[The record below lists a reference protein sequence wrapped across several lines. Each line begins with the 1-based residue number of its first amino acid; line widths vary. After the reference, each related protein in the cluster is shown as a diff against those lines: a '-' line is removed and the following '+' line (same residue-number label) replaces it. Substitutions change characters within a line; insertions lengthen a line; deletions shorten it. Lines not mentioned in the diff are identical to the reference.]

1 MAGRSSPLFLRLQMR
16 KSLSVFIDESGDFGK
31 FDKEAPYY
39 LVTMLFHDQ
48 RNSIKEELERLDN
61 SLLQKGFVQPHH
73 LHTGPLIR
81 REEIYKDMDI
91 EFRRHIFNTF
101 MNFARHIEFTYK
113 TFVILKK
120 ENDIASLGLIKNL
133 SIEIKNFLSKKDG
146 RWGKFDE
153 IIVYYDNGQIQLTK
167 ILASA
172 FSDSRTEFRMIKPAQ
187 YRLFQ
192 VADLITTLEL
202 TELKCQHNVNSKS
215 ELLFFKSM
223 RDFHKNFYKYIIK
236 KKEV

>member
-1 MAGRSSPLFLRLQMR
+1 MAGCSSPLFLGTQMR
-16 KSLSVFIDESGDFGK
+16 KVLSIFIDESGDFGA

-48 RNSIKEELERLDN
+48 ENSIKEELARLDN
-61 SLLQKGFVQPHH
+61 SLLQKGFIQHH

-81 REEIYKDMDI
+81 REEVYRDMDI
-91 EFRRHIFNTF
+91 DLRRHIFAIF

-113 TFVILKK
+113 TFIIPKK
-120 ENDIASLGLIKNL
+120 EGDVASLGLIKNL
-133 SIEIKNFLSKKDG
+133 SIEIKDFLSRKEELWA
-146 RWGKFDE
+146 RFDE

-172 FSDSRTEFRMIKPAQ
+172 FSDSRVEFRMIKPAH

-192 VADLITTLEL
+192 IADLITTLEL
-202 TELKCQHNVNSKS
+202 TEIKCQNSKNSKS

-223 RDFHKNFYKYIIK
+223 RDFHKNFYKHILK
-236 KKEV
+236 KRED

>member
-1 MAGRSSPLFLRLQMR
+1 MK
-16 KSLSVFIDESGDFGK
+16 KSLSVFIDESGDFGR

-81 REEIYKDMDI
+81 REEIYRDMDI
-91 EFRRHIFNTF
+91 ELRRHIFNTF

-113 TFVILKK
+113 TFVIPKK
-120 ENDIASLGLIKNL
+120 ENDMASLGLIKNL
-133 SIEIKNFLSKKDG
+133 SIEIKDFLSKKEDSWS
-146 RWGKFDE
+146 RFDE

-172 FSDSRTEFRMIKPAQ
+172 FSDARTGFRLIKPAQ

-192 VADLITTLEL
+192 IADLITTLEL
-202 TELKCQHNVNSKS
+202 TELKCQNGENSKS

-223 RDFHKNFYKYIIK
+223 RDFYKNFYKHIIK
-236 KKEV
+236 KKEE

>member
-1 MAGRSSPLFLRLQMR
+1 MK
-16 KSLSVFIDESGDFGK
+16 KSLSVFIDESGDFGR

-81 REEIYKDMDI
+81 REEIYRDMDI
-91 EFRRHIFNTF
+91 ELRRHIFNTF

-113 TFVILKK
+113 TFVIPKK
-120 ENDIASLGLIKNL
+120 ENDMASLGLIKNL
-133 SIEIKNFLSKKDG
+133 SIEIKDFLSKKEDG
-146 RWGKFDE
+146 WSRFDE

-172 FSDSRTEFRMIKPAQ
+172 FSDARMGFRLIKPAQ

-192 VADLITTLEL
+192 IADLITTLEL
-202 TELKCQHNVNSKS
+202 TELKCQKGENSKS

-223 RDFHKNFYKYIIK
+223 RDFHKNYYKHIVK
-236 KKEV
+236 KKEE

>member
-1 MAGRSSPLFLRLQMR
+1 MAGCSSPLFLGLRM
-16 KSLSVFIDESGDFGK
+16 KKILSVFIDESGDFGA

-39 LVTMLFHDQ
+39 LVTMLFHNQED
-48 RNSIKEELERLDN
+48 SIKEELARLDN
-61 SLLQKGFVQPHH
+61 SLLQKGFIHPHH

-81 REEIYKDMDI
+81 REEVYRDMDI
-91 EFRRHIFNTF
+91 ELRRHIFAAF

-113 TFVILKK
+113 TFIIPKK
-120 ENDIASLGLIKNL
+120 AGDVASLELIKNL
-133 SIEIKNFLSKKDG
+133 SIAIKDFLSQKEEVWD
-146 RWGKFDE
+146 RFDE

-172 FSDSRTEFRMIKPAQ
+172 FSDSRVGFRMIKPAQ

-192 VADLITTLEL
+192 IADLITTLEL
-202 TELKCQHNVNSKS
+202 TELKYQNGKNSRS

-223 RDFHKNFYKYIIK
+223 RDFHKNFYKHMLK
-236 KKEV
+236 KREE